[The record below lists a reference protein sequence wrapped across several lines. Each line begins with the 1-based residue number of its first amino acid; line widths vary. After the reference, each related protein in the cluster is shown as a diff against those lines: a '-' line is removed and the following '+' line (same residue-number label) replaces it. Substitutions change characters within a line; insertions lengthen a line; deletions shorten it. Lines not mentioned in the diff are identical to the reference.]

1 MKKRLVFMVL
11 LFASFTIAPASG
23 KPDIV
28 LTMEPEPA
36 YDQMWAFETYLVNI
50 NLTGLNLTEFS
61 DYDLSGRIIADG
73 FIKWRGVGQY
83 HFGEGGSGYSIQLTN
98 ETLTLDAS
106 VDAPVFSFNLT
117 LSRDAY
123 LFGMWPFETVEILIS
138 FDFFLEEENGTSVEY
153 GPRLG
158 SISSRYILLD
168 DDKVDY
174 IEGKYLELV
183 AEVHAATDAQ
193 GLPGFNRTR
202 YESMVSDMN
211 SSIMAG
217 NYIDALDQWEHW
229 DEKERLRMLN
239 SFSRHVDSQV
249 EELEALEGVETDLE
263 RTQIEYDLIE
273 DKYIALLANNRKTIS
288 ELETTKQGLT
298 TAITGIFLASIMFF
312 FLGRRINKTGD
323 E

>member
-23 KPDIV
+23 KPDLV
-28 LTMEPEPA
+28 LTIEPEPA
-36 YDQMWAFETYLVNI
+36 YDQMWAFETYMVNI

-61 DYDLSGRIIADG
+61 EYDLSGRIIADG
-73 FIKWRGVGQY
+73 FIKWRGTGQY
-83 HFGEGGSGYSIQLTN
+83 HFGEGRSGYSIRLTN

-123 LFGMWPFETVEILIS
+123 LYGMWPFETVEILMS
-138 FDFFLEEENGTSVEY
+138 FDVFLEVENGTGVDY
-153 GPRLG
+153 GPRFG

-174 IEGKYLELV
+174 IKGKYLELV
-183 AEVHAATDAQ
+183 AEVHAVTDTQ
-193 GLPGFNRTR
+193 GLTGFNRTR

-211 SSIMAG
+211 SSIRAG

-239 SFSRHVDSQV
+239 AFSTQVDSQV
-249 EELEALEGVETDLE
+249 EELKALEGVETNLE
-263 RTQIEYDLIE
+263 RIQIEYDLIE
-273 DKYIALLANNRKTIS
+273 DKYFALLANNAKTKV
-288 ELETTKQGLT
+288 ELESSKQGIT
-298 TAITGIFLASIMFF
+298 TAITGIFLAAIVFF
-312 FLGRRINKTGD
+312 FLGRRVNKTGV